1 MPPNR
6 KRGPSKAAAA
16 AAARRQWKVGDLVL
30 AKVKGF
36 PAWPATVSEPEKWGY
51 SADWKKVLVY
61 FFGTQQIAFCNPAD
75 VEAFTEEKKQSLLVK
90 LPGKGADFVRAVQEI
105 IDSYEKLK
113 KQEQDNDLETKN
125 EFDAT
130 NGGNKVT
137 SSPDLQLKDLTG
149 AAAGTS
155 NFQSKCANEEV
166 KEENEQNPSG
176 KDDIGAEVDNL
187 NDTRASEDQTDDGA
201 VTETR
206 PLSTYTLRRK
216 SGKSRLEGSIAQG
229 RAPSAR
235 RSRSSAR
242 LESSKNDN
250 SVPCEEGEKI
260 AGVLSTTTVR
270 EGPVRKSRRTRRAP
284 DVTKGTDMDSPT
296 CAPNGSIDDNS
307 SEILSMDSDSN
318 SNEGSAVD
326 SSCRPLHSETLVG
339 SVEGD
344 VELNKGLDLKIRDVV
359 LRKKRKPNRK
369 RAINDGTEPTL
380 NDTEPSHVASR
391 GTGHNSES
399 APDCDCP
406 REDGDEHL
414 PLLKRARVRMGK
426 LSTAEA
432 VINTSSPT
440 EEKGSAVGTV
450 NPPVQSS
457 SSLDCDD
464 INQPVTKE
472 DSDDISPSDNCMQSP
487 ELRHQLWKD
496 KTNQSNVGSTDVE
509 AALPPSKRLH
519 RALEAMSANV
529 AQECPSSDGALL
541 ATQSCSSVRSSPNL
555 AIESKVSIGS
565 RVPTSNSFGN
575 HAPKDDIPS
584 FSITLSPKGSEETSK
599 LSQELDSFRQ
609 HMEIQKQE
617 EVVAS
622 VGNCLDGNAGD
633 GNCLDG
639 SDACVSPSANL
650 VAASAKQIQSVG
662 HLPPQAEVSAVTLR
676 SDDVSSGQPLHR
688 EDEENVAKFSL
699 NARVDSCDK
708 LFSISGSSGSLD
720 QVTEIEKTAAVLSS
734 HRAEELQQSSEDFG
748 CKNMEHMKFEDG
760 DTCHV
765 NGMYIASEG
774 QHEQALKDKN
784 DVSFANGHL
793 SDKENSIAFSS
804 ASSTDRPHTPQRA
817 SPPSSALCN
826 MSTSDSSKF
835 TQSNGSVSP
844 VVSLPPKK
852 ALHGLAGCEGK
863 LESMTQ
869 QPRSAGKGSSSDA
882 HALLS
887 SFEAVLR
894 ILTRTKES
902 IGRATRVAID
912 CAKYGATAKVVE
924 VLARNLESELSLHR
938 RVDLFFLVDSI
949 MQCTRGLKGEA
960 GGAYPSAIQAVLPRL
975 LSAAA
980 PPGNTSHENRRQ
992 CLKVLRLWLER
1003 KILPESII
1011 RHHMRELDMMS
1022 GSSSAG
1028 AYSRRSSR
1036 TERSFDDPI
1045 REMEGMLVDEYG
1057 SNSSFQLPGFCMPR
1071 MRKDEDE
1078 GSDSDES
1085 FEAVTPEHTSE
1096 APEHEMTHAIA
1107 KHRHILQDVDVELE
1121 MEDVAPSE
1129 VEMNSTNGIVD
1140 LTQNPQNIE
1149 QHLPPAF
1156 APRDVLP
1163 ASPPLPSSPI
1173 QLPPPPPPP
1182 PLQLPPPP
1190 PPPSHPP
1197 FHSSSTISDHLA
1209 GGANHHVNANAH
1221 NLQDNMGPLVCHQP
1235 VPPRVDPRVSS
1246 GVHLHAPECRD
1257 RQKHMHI
1264 SDSTS
1269 CYSRRSVSNNSHDA
1283 DDVAWNHKPYPM
1295 RPPHAV
1301 PPNQF
1306 SYVHSDQ
1313 RARSRREAPP
1323 PSHNR
1328 FHFSHNRG
1336 SGNHYNNHERMKPPP
1351 HETRENWR
1359 FSAPFS
1365 GPRHHDK
1372 GKSYGPGQ
1380 YDYPPCELTR
1390 FPNDGWDCPPRPMN
1404 HRNHVPFRPPPHEA
1418 PGFWRPR

>member
-1 MPPNR
+1 MAPSR
-6 KRGPSKAAAA
+6 RRGANKAAAA

-90 LPGKGADFVRAVQEI
+90 RQGRGADFVRAVQEI

-113 KQEQDNDLETKN
+113 KQEEDNDLKTEN
-125 EFDAT
+125 ELGVT
-130 NGGNKVT
+130 NRGNTVE
-137 SSPDLQLKDLTG
+137 SSPDLHLKDLMG
-149 AAAGTS
+149 AAAGTTNS
-155 NFQSKCANEEV
+155 QSKCSDEKV
-166 KEENEQNPSG
+166 KVENEQNPSG

-216 SGKSRLEGSIAQG
+216 SGRSRLESSIAQG

-242 LESSKNDN
+242 LESSKHDK

-260 AGVLSTTTVR
+260 AGVLSSATVH
-270 EGPVRKSRRTRRAP
+270 EGSVRKSRRKRRNQ
-284 DVTKGTDMDSPT
+284 DVTRGSDMDSPP
-296 CAPNGSIDDNS
+296 CAPNGSIDDND

-326 SSCRPLHSETLVG
+326 SSNRPLHSETLVE

-344 VELNKGLDLKIRDVV
+344 FELNKGLDLKIKAVV
-359 LRKKRKPNRK
+359 VRRKRKPNRK
-369 RAINDGTEPTL
+369 RAINDSIETSL
-380 NDTEPSHVASR
+380 NDTEPSHVASK
-391 GTGHNSES
+391 GSGQNSES
-399 APDCDCP
+399 APDCDFP

-432 VINTSSPT
+432 VISTSSPS
-440 EEKGSAVGTV
+440 EEKVSAVGTM

-464 INQPVTKE
+464 VDQPMTKE
-472 DSDDISPSDNCMQSP
+472 ASDDVSPSYNCMQSP
-487 ELRHQLWKD
+487 ELRHQPWKE

-541 ATQSCSSVRSSPNL
+541 ATQSCSSDRGSPHL
-555 AIESKVSIGS
+555 ATESKVSNDS
-565 RVPTSNSFGN
+565 RVPPLDSFGN
-575 HAPKDDIPS
+575 HAPNDHVPS
-584 FSITLSPKGSEETSK
+584 FSITLSPKGEEETAK
-599 LSQELDSFRQ
+599 LSQELDSFRL
-609 HMEIQKQE
+609 EIQKQE

-622 VGNCLDGNAGD
+622 D

-639 SDACVSPSANL
+639 SDACISPLASL
-650 VAASAKQIQSVG
+650 VAASAKQIKSVG
-662 HLPPQAEVSAVTLR
+662 HLPPRAEVSAVTLG
-676 SDDVSSGQPLHR
+676 SDVFSLEQPLRR
-688 EDEENVAKFSL
+688 EDEENIAKFDSL
-699 NARVDSCDK
+699 SARADSCDK
-708 LFSISGSSGSLD
+708 LFSISGSSVSLD
-720 QVTEIEKTAAVLSS
+720 QVIEIEKTAEVLPS
-734 HRAEELQQSSEDFG
+734 HRAEEPQQSSEDFG
-748 CKNMEHMKFEDG
+748 CKNMEHLKSEDG

-774 QHEQALKDKN
+774 QHKQALKDKN
-784 DVSFANGHL
+784 NVFFPNDHL

-826 MSTSDSSKF
+826 MSTSDSSKL
-835 TQSNGSVSP
+835 TQSNGSASP
-844 VVSLPPKK
+844 VVSLPQKK
-852 ALHGLAGCEGK
+852 ALHGLADFEGK
-863 LESMTQ
+863 LESMSQ
-869 QPRSAGKGSSSDA
+869 QPRSVGKGSSSDA

-949 MQCTRGLKGEA
+949 MQCSRGLKGEA

-975 LSAAA
+975 LAAAA
-980 PPGNTSHENRRQ
+980 PPGSTSHENRRQ

-1003 KILPESII
+1003 KILPESIL

-1096 APEHEMTHAIA
+1096 APEQEMASTIA

-1129 VEMNSTNGIVD
+1129 VEMNLTNGIVGSA
-1140 LTQNPQNIE
+1140 QNPQAIE

-1163 ASPPLPSSPI
+1163 ASPPLPSSSPT

-1182 PLQLPPPP
+1182 LPPPP

-1197 FHSSSTISDHLA
+1197 FHSSSTISDCLA

-1221 NLQDNMGPLVCHQP
+1221 NLQDNMGPPVCHQP
-1235 VPPRVDPRVSS
+1235 VPPRVDPRVSA

-1264 SDSTS
+1264 SDSAS
-1269 CYSRRSVSNNSHDA
+1269 SYGRRSVSNNSHDA
-1283 DDVAWNHKPYPM
+1283 DDVEWNHKPYPM

-1323 PSHNR
+1323 PSHSR
-1328 FHFSHNRG
+1328 FHFAHNRG

-1351 HETRENWR
+1351 YETRENWR

-1365 GPRHHDK
+1365 GPRYHEK
-1372 GKSYGPGQ
+1372 EKSYGPDQ
-1380 YDYPPCELTR
+1380 YDYPPCEPTR
-1390 FPNDGWDCPPRPMN
+1390 FPNHGWDCPPRPMN
-1404 HRNHVPFRPPPHEA
+1404 HRNHVPFRPPPYEA
-1418 PGFWRPR
+1418 PSFWRPR